1 MQQRPLKIIL
11 YLLLG
16 LTLFI
21 SISKF
26 FREDTSYQKD
36 AQMLKNRL
44 SELKVDLQ
52 KKDKKSEE
60 YQELEQE
67 LNEMESKLD
76 LIISREQKE
85 ISFDFRE
92 DILDPLFIIVLI
104 SLLPMLNN
112 KQNKSQHP
120 TASS

>member
-1 MQQRPLKIIL
+1 
-11 YLLLG
+11 LLLG

-52 KKDKKSEE
+52 KKDKKSDE

-104 SLLPMLNN
+104 S
-112 KQNKSQHP
+112 
-120 TASS
+120 